1 MRILAIALAVWVGQ
15 CTVALADSVELVSG
29 EKLEGE
35 ILDRNADYVEMD
47 HPILGRIKIP
57 SEDIEPAE
65 EPKPGLFGTTFL
77 EGWNKA
83 LSAGLS
89 GSDGKSNE
97 ISANADLILKREV
110 ERHRSSYVA
119 RFNFDRGDGE
129 TSEDRFF
136 TKYVHDFLFPDADF
150 FVFLAGSYLLD
161 TQLDW
166 LHRLS
171 GETGVGHRI
180 FETDEWD
187 VLARLGGGA
196 SRTLDDRRGPSSTAD
211 NPLRTE
217 LNGLVG
223 LEATWSYLE
232 GQSLS
237 LNSLYLHDLSD
248 LSGLRSESRAEWK
261 IDIGVV
267 QGLGFKLGTS
277 FIYDSHEQGTLRR
290 DLRYYAN
297 IGYDF

>member
-1 MRILAIALAVWVGQ
+1 MRILAIALVAWVGL
-15 CTVALADSVELVSG
+15 CTAVRADTVELVSG

-35 ILDRNADYVEMD
+35 ILDRNADYVEME
-47 HPILGRIKIP
+47 HPILGRIQIP
-57 SEDIEPAE
+57 IEDIEPAE
-65 EPKPGLFGTTFL
+65 QPKPGLFGTTFL

-97 ISANADLILKREV
+97 ISANADLSLKREV
-110 ERHRSSYVA
+110 ARHRSSYVA
-119 RFNFDRGDGE
+119 RFNFDRSDGD

-166 LHRLS
+166 LHRVS
-171 GETGVGHRI
+171 GEAGVGHRI
-180 FETDEWD
+180 LETDEWG

-196 SRTLDDRRGPSSTAD
+196 SRTLNDRRGPSSTAD
-211 NPLRTE
+211 DPVRTE
-217 LNGLVG
+217 ANALVG
-223 LEATWSYLE
+223 VEATWRYRE

-237 LNSLYLHDLSD
+237 LNSLYLHDVSD
-248 LSGLRSESRAEWK
+248 LSGLRSESRGEWK
-261 IDIGVV
+261 IDVALIE
-267 QGLGFKLGTS
+267 GLGLKLGTS
-277 FIYDSHEQGTLRR
+277 FIYDSHEQGKLRR